1 VSVSRTLVPR
11 LALLVFVAGAA
22 VSLAA
27 LQAPPPPT
35 EPVRSAADPTPAATL
50 PDTLEF
56 EVEYAGVG
64 AEGVDLLWRGFV
76 RGPVP
81 GQLTLRMEYAGNDLD
96 RAMPVWPVNAM
107 LFFSA
112 DDYRSSFIAEL
123 AGSVSWRSREM
134 RLTGMVTDGR
144 PLDAGVEQ
152 RVRLHRPGLSGDAT
166 LVFLPRLAMRARF
179 ETGSRTLP
187 HVPYHHPSQEN

>member
-1 VSVSRTLVPR
+1 MSVSRTLVRR
-11 LALLVFVAGAA
+11 LALLVLVAGAA
-22 VSLAA
+22 VSFAA
-27 LQAPPPPT
+27 LHASAPGA
-35 EPVRSAADPTPAATL
+35 ERVRAAADSSLAATL

-56 EVEYAGVG
+56 AVEYAGLG
-64 AEGVDLLWRGFV
+64 AEGVDLVWRGFV

-81 GQLTLRMEYAGNDLD
+81 GQLTLRMEYAGSDAD

-123 AGSVSWRSREM
+123 AGSMSWRSREM

-144 PLDAGVEQ
+144 PLDAGIEQ
-152 RVRLHRPGLSGDAT
+152 RVRLHRPGLSGNAT

-179 ETGSRTLP
+179 ATGARALP
-187 HVPYHHPSQEN
+187 HVPHHTLSQED